1 MLMKR
6 LVSYVIM
13 LLCASM
19 AAQAQITLSPDFR
32 DIVRK
37 VYKDKGGAADSLKQ
51 AADTTA
57 ASLQQD
63 SGVAV
68 PAEES
73 LPCKAVKGALSVFC
87 QQYRLQKGDDTF
99 NRDTLD
105 YYGVS
110 YTLLVKSG
118 RKGFYAPA
126 DAMKPWLFDTE
137 YYKDNA
143 SGEYTPV
150 LHSASSRRL
159 TEKRFSAALP
169 CAGVQPLAERDLSF
183 CSSGGETLG
192 VAGLDEDVT
201 EGMKQ
206 GYMVWAVADRMDTAM
221 TVALKDVPMAV
232 NARKCGLLPI
242 EQLPQE
248 ACNIVG
254 GLYVVPEYGER
265 GDVRFLLVGVAVRTA
280 ADAWSLHLLTT
291 GQPAAGNIVPVMA
304 ELPVDKKASKE
315 KKKKQKKQKKQKK

>member
-1 MLMKR
+1 MKR
-6 LVSYVIM
+6 LVSYIIM

-37 VYKDKGGAADSLKQ
+37 VYKDNGGAADSLKQ

-169 CAGVQPLAERDLSF
+169 CAGLQPLAERNLISAPQTVTPLAWRALTR
-183 CSSGGETLG
+183 TLRR
-192 VAGLDEDVT
+192 A
-201 EGMKQ
+201 
-206 GYMVWAVADRMDTAM
+206 
-221 TVALKDVPMAV
+221 
-232 NARKCGLLPI
+232 
-242 EQLPQE
+242 
-248 ACNIVG
+248 
-254 GLYVVPEYGER
+254 
-265 GDVRFLLVGVAVRTA
+265 
-280 ADAWSLHLLTT
+280 
-291 GQPAAGNIVPVMA
+291 
-304 ELPVDKKASKE
+304 
-315 KKKKQKKQKKQKK
+315 